1 MSNTD
6 SYLLITSTAIT
17 MARKPSQQQNSYQKV
32 ASAIEFVA
40 KHQQQ
45 QPRLADIAQYLSLSE
60 AYLQRLFSSWAGVSP
75 KQYLQYLTKEY
86 AKQQLQHKS
95 VLDAALTSGLSGAGR
110 LHDLM
115 LNWESMTPGEYKQQG
130 KGLTIYYG
138 CHPSPFGQCFI
149 ASTHRGVCKLA
160 FFDNE
165 NERKELEAQLR
176 QDWCQADIQFAPG
189 TSGQFADQ
197 IFGAAKDKT
206 PLKLLLKGSKFQL
219 KVWEALLAIPEGK
232 ILSYQQVAGMI
243 GSPSSVRAVASAI
256 ARNNIGYLIPCHRVI
271 RATGE
276 FSNYRWGKTR
286 KQAMLGWE
294 ASKTQQI

>member
-1 MSNTD
+1 MT
-6 SYLLITSTAIT
+6 T
-17 MARKPSQQQNSYQKV
+17 KPPEQQNAYKKI
-32 ASAIEFVA
+32 AAAIEFVT
-40 KHQQQ
+40 KHQQT
-45 QPRLADIAQYLSLSE
+45 QPRLADIAQHINLSE
-60 AYLQRLFSSWAGVSP
+60 PYLQRLFSNWAGVSP

-130 KGLTIYYG
+130 KGLTIEYG
-138 CHPSPFGQCFI
+138 CHPTPFGQCFI
-149 ASTHRGVCKLA
+149 ASTHRGICKLA
-160 FFDNE
+160 FYDRE
-165 NERKELEAQLR
+165 NERNELEAQLHH
-176 QDWCQADIQFAPG
+176 DWCEADIQHAPDS
-189 TSGQFADQ
+189 TAQFSTQ
-197 IFGAAKDKT
+197 IFACSTTDNT

-232 ILSYQQVAGMI
+232 IVSYQQVAGAI
-243 GSPSSVRAVASAI
+243 GAPSSVRAVASAI

-276 FSNYRWGKTR
+276 LSNYRWGKTR
-286 KQAMLGWE
+286 KQAMLAWE
-294 ASKTQQI
+294 AVEIRKTKTLQVESIDQP